1 MKTSIKDK
9 LTFMGRWVFNFIH
22 NLYNIRAKNILRHQ
36 MHVNL
41 N

>member
-22 NLYNIRAKNILRHQ
+22 NLYIKAKNILRHH
-36 MHVNL
+36 MHVKWI
-41 N
+41 